1 MGHGRIGIAAH
12 ARLVGLFCLGALL
25 TDSAAPARAATIS
38 LQLKNG
44 EVVQVPDFRRA
55 RLTMT
60 SPSNPGQYI
69 LMGSRVFCAGPECPP
84 WPQRSPFSITY
95 DESKQFFTI
104 ALQEKPIW
112 AARTRAQQ
120 FLLGELRLAK
130 GQLCTLNYY
139 LGTDDHVDSAHA
151 GKNLGFSF
159 CPFSVR

>member
-1 MGHGRIGIAAH
+1 MS
-12 ARLVGLFCLGALL
+12 RLVRVLLLGALVAG
-25 TDSAAPARAATIS
+25 SVAPASAGTLT
-38 LQLKNG
+38 LQLKNN
-44 EVVQVPDFRRA
+44 ETVQVPDFRRA
-55 RLTMT
+55 RMTMV

-112 AARTRAQQ
+112 TARTKAEG
-120 FLLGELRLAK
+120 FLLRELKLAK

-139 LGTDDHVDSAHA
+139 IGTDDQVDSAHA

-159 CPFSVR
+159 CPFSVH